1 MSNLVK
7 STGFPSFRSMM
18 EDFWNT
24 DGFFNKSVFSRN
36 AIPPVNIR
44 DTKDGYELELA
55 APGYKKD
62 DFKISIEGGMIT
74 ISAENK
80 SEKKEKKDNYTRQ
93 EFYQEEFTR
102 VFSLPENVT
111 EDDVKAKYQ
120 DGLLQVELKK
130 TNKAPASKKTVT
142 VS

>member
-7 STGFPSFRSMM
+7 ATDFPSFRSMM

-24 DGFFNKSVFSRN
+24 DGFFSKPIFSKTSL
-36 AIPPVNIR
+36 PPVNIR
-44 DTKDGYELELA
+44 DTKDYYELTLA

-62 DFKISIEGGMIT
+62 DFKIAIEDGMIS
-74 ISAENK
+74 IRAEHK
-80 SEKKEKKDNYTRQ
+80 SEKKEEKENYTRH
-93 EFYQEEFTR
+93 EFHQEEFTR

-111 EDDVKAKYQ
+111 EDGIKAKYQ
-120 DGLLQVELKK
+120 DGILQIELKK
-130 TNKAPASKKTVT
+130 TAKSPSNKKTVQ